1 MSETGRP
8 VLAEAGLGH
17 AEGGAIEFHRGG
29 DIAHGENQMVDA
41 VYFHVIREP

>member
-1 MSETGRP
+1 MSETGHP

-17 AEGGAIEFHRGG
+17 AECGAIEFHRGG

-41 VYFHVIREP
+41 VDFRGIREP